1 MGKGTSPYDMTR
13 AELVNA
19 IIFMEHET
27 NTSREIRPEI
37 MPYLTRRV
45 ELFGYNKNEL
55 MSLAID
61 IRMHMGMSHASWA
74 YINSTAREWVFA
86 TESKLGASLSRL
98 TARELSANTSVVKPH
113 DEHLRDLVAQLV
125 FALSLNTAHD
135 YDGVNSDSD
144 VILYLKACI
153 RQVQASKV

>member
-1 MGKGTSPYDMTR
+1 MGKGTSPYDMSR

-37 MPYLTRRV
+37 MPYLNRRV

-55 MSLAID
+55 MSLATNTRI
-61 IRMHMGMSHASWA
+61 GKSMSHVSWA
-74 YINSTAREWVFA
+74 YINDVAREWVLA

-98 TARELSANTSVVKPH
+98 TARELAANTSIVKPH
-113 DEHLRDLVAQLV
+113 DEHLRDLVAQLIS
-125 FALSLNTAHD
+125 ALGLNSAHD

-153 RQVQASKV
+153 RQVQSSKV